1 MILVYL
7 IYILMSFLYD
17 KSNVTIAFKCLIV
30 VLTFIKVIFFLRIF
44 EKLSFLVQ
52 MVTSV
57 FSDLRWFMLFFSVF
71 ISTFA
76 VLINIVFNAHQE
88 MYDNIGAGIMFF
100 IIAFRTSV
108 GDYSFDDFPTA
119 DYYEIELVV
128 WFFIMIVGNMVF
140 MNFIIA
146 VVNQSYE
153 QCMSKM
159 VVLQFKVKVDMIVE
173 RESMMREKEL

>member
-1 MILVYL
+1 
-7 IYILMSFLYD
+7 
-17 KSNVTIAFKCLIV
+17 
-30 VLTFIKVIFFLRIF
+30 
-44 EKLSFLVQ
+44 
-52 MVTSV
+52 
-57 FSDLRWFMLFFSVF
+57 
-71 ISTFA
+71 
-76 VLINIVFNAHQE
+76 
-88 MYDNIGAGIMFF
+88 MFF
-100 IIAFRTSV
+100 MIAFRTSI
-108 GDYSFDDFPTA
+108 GDYSFDDFSTA
-119 DYYEIELVV
+119 DYYEIGLVV